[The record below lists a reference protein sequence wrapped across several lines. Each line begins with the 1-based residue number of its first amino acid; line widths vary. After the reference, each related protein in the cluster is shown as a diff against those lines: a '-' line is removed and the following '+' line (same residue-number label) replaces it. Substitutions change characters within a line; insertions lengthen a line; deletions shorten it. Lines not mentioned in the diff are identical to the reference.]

1 MFTGIIEGL
10 GTIREIRPEGQGK
23 RMTVDADF
31 FLEQTKIGDSVCVS
45 GACLTVVMIDDKR
58 FTVDISPETLAKTT
72 FKGAKI
78 GDRVNLERAL
88 RLSDRI
94 DGHLVSGHIDG
105 IGTVTLKQNI
115 GNAIIVSY
123 KVPELISH
131 YMIQKGSVAV
141 DGISLTI
148 NHCGHES
155 FDVSIIPHTAKLTT
169 IGFKKTGDLVNIETD
184 MIGKYVERFVGV
196 KRHDE
201 KTKGAKSSI
210 DMEFLTKTGFV

>member
-1 MFTGIIEGL
+1 MFTGIIEGF
-10 GTIREIRPEGQGK
+10 GTIREIRSEGHGK

-31 FLEQTKIGDSVCVS
+31 FLEQTRIGDSICVS
-45 GACLTVVMIDDKR
+45 GACLTVVMIDVKR
-58 FTVDISPETLAKTT
+58 FTVDVSPETLTKTT
-72 FKGAKI
+72 FGNAKI

-115 GNAIIVSY
+115 GNAIIVSF
-123 KVPELISH
+123 KVPEVISH

-148 NHCGHES
+148 NNCGHDS
-155 FDVSIIPHTAKLTT
+155 FDISIIPHTAKLTT
-169 IGFKKTGDLVNIETD
+169 IGFKKAGDLVNIETD
-184 MIGKYVERFVGV
+184 MIGKYVERFVGG

-201 KTKGAKSSI
+201 KKKGTGSSI
-210 DMEFLTKTGFV
+210 DMEFLVKSGFV